1 MEKSFR
7 VNVAIVISGLYGQ
20 ASKNK
25 EEGHHLVANKTST
38 LR

>member
-1 MEKSFR
+1 MEKSFK

-25 EEGHHLVANKTST
+25 EEGHQPVAKKTST